1 MKFGRRG
8 FAPPALKI
16 VGRLSLARPKGG
28 FACGKLFTFIFL
40 FAKIKNSINCKFR
53 NNNFSQNFM
62 FKKAILSTLCVWV
75 LVSLFFSFWI
85 VRHGVDGGRRGID
98 VEGYTLLEIGNE
110 ITDIGLMRWVWLNL
124 SGSFYFLFHFSL
136 IPFIITGFYF
146 GLRKNSFGPLLL
158 FAFFP
163 SLILFGLIG
172 LLDVPGGGFIIPYCF
187 LLFLYYLFFPYIT
200 FFVLLRKGERFFF
213 RGIGIFLLF
222 FIIGFIGFGKYA
234 LANYEEKKVQAQNI
248 EKSILEPLKA
258 KAIETA
264 DVKLCEELNNEI
276 EKTEYWMWGWDWN
289 EKYFY
294 SCIEEIAVKL
304 GDKSLCE
311 EIWNIRRL
319 SFGRVDDCEKKVLD
333 IKTEIKGKITDHR
346 GNPVKNV
353 RIDFG
358 EKTTTRGCTGSE
370 YTDANGNYVIN
381 ECYPTKLIEGNY
393 WLAIFPPFK
402 LNLKSESKEVNL
414 KKDETKIL
422 NITLKQCGS
431 ITGKITDKEGSPLTE
446 AWVYEIGFETP
457 RTHVCEIPEE
467 CELGTFVIP
476 YLDPGNYRI
485 GAEVKIGEK
494 YIEISPKEAK
504 VELGKTTVVNFV
516 FEK

>member
-1 MKFGRRG
+1 M
-8 FAPPALKI
+8 
-16 VGRLSLARPKGG
+16 
-28 FACGKLFTFIFL
+28 
-40 FAKIKNSINCKFR
+40 
-53 NNNFSQNFM
+53 
-62 FKKAILSTLCVWV
+62 
-75 LVSLFFSFWI
+75 
-85 VRHGVDGGRRGID
+85 
-98 VEGYTLLEIGNE
+98 
-110 ITDIGLMRWVWLNL
+110 
-124 SGSFYFLFHFSL
+124 
-136 IPFIITGFYF
+136 
-146 GLRKNSFGPLLL
+146 
-158 FAFFP
+158 P
-163 SLILFGLIG
+163 S
-172 LLDVPGGGFIIPYCF
+172 
-187 LLFLYYLFFPYIT
+187 
-200 FFVLLRKGERFFF
+200 
-213 RGIGIFLLF
+213 
-222 FIIGFIGFGKYA
+222 
-234 LANYEEKKVQAQNI
+234 NYEEKKVQTQNI

-264 DVKLCEELNNEI
+264 DIKLCEELKNEI
-276 EKTEYWMWGWDWN
+276 EKIEEYWIWGWSWN
-289 EKYFY
+289 EKYLY

>member
-1 MKFGRRG
+1 VIFG
-8 FAPPALKI
+8 
-16 VGRLSLARPKGG
+16 
-28 FACGKLFTFIFL
+28 
-40 FAKIKNSINCKFR
+40 

-62 FKKAILSTLCVWV
+62 LKKAILGGLSVWV
-75 LVSLFFSFWI
+75 LVSLFSSFL
-85 VRHGVDGGRRGID
+85 VVSHGVDGGRRGID

-110 ITDIGLMRWVWLNL
+110 VTDIGLMKWVWLNL
-124 SGSFYFLFHFSL
+124 SGSFYFLFHFSF
-136 IPFIITGFYF
+136 IPFISTGFYF
-146 GLRKNSFGPLLL
+146 GLRKNSFVPPLL
-158 FAFFP
+158 FVFFSP
-163 SLILFGLIG
+163 LILFGLGIFIMA
-172 LLDVPGGGFIIPYCF
+172 LLGFTGSEAGFALAFTVPFYF
-187 LLFLYYLFFPYIT
+187 LFFLSYLFFSYLT
-200 FFVLLRKGERFFF
+200 FFVLLRKGERFLF

-222 FIIGFIGFGKYA
+222 FIIGLIGFGKYA

-276 EKTEYWMWGWDWN
+276 EKTEYWIWGWNWN
-289 EKYFY
+289 EKYFD

-311 EIWNIRRL
+311 EIWDW
-319 SFGRVDDCEKKVLD
+319 GREDDCGKKVGEYYLSSPV
-333 IKTEIKGKITDHR
+333 IKGKITDHL

-358 EKTTTRGCTGSE
+358 EKTTIRGCTGSE
-370 YTDANGNYVIN
+370 YTDENGNYIIN
-381 ECYPTKLIEGNY
+381 KCYLPPETKLINY
-393 WLAIFPPFK
+393 WLAIHPPFK
-402 LNLKSESKEVNL
+402 LNLKSESREINL
-414 KKDETKIL
+414 KRGETKTV
-422 NITLKQCGS
+422 NIALKQCGS
-431 ITGKITDKEGSPLTE
+431 IAGKITDNLGNPITE